1 MGAIDKD
8 IFEVMDD
15 PKRRQRLAM
24 LLAWRTL
31 RQSIARG
38 RAMSL
43 PNVLRLYLRIAHD
56 INVPKHQVQR
66 GFKVLGANYLAAQPF
81 GGRALARPSL
91 SRGDEQQSKR
101 D

>member
-56 INVPKHQVQR
+56 LDAPARDVRQS
-66 GFKVLGANYLAAQPF
+66 
-81 GGRALARPSL
+81 GRALVARYLAVQPFDRHL
-91 SRGDEQQSKR
+91 LPAIDG
-101 D
+101 

>member
-56 INVPKHQVQR
+56 INVQKHQVQR
-66 GFKVLGANYLAAQPF
+66 GFGFLSAKYSSAIREAASDS
-81 GGRALARPSL
+81 RCARRTDGWVSPN
-91 SRGDEQQSKR
+91 
-101 D
+101 

>member
-43 PNVLRLYLRIAHD
+43 PNVLRLYLRISHD
-56 INVPKHQVQR
+56 INVPKDQVQR
-66 GFKVLGANYLAAQPF
+66 GFGF
-81 GGRALARPSL
+81 L
-91 SRGDEQQSKR
+91 SAKYSSAIREAESDSRCATSTDG
-101 D
+101 